1 MCQRGIS
8 PSRTPLV
15 KPTRGRPTS
24 APTRT
29 RNCIAAGQPV
39 VCVNKGPNK
48 GKDSACCN
56 TGFAS
61 LLCRNVCG
69 DRDDGKRS
77 AENAGKHSATD
88 DGKSMVGDEEKTY
101 PVLLVMDDR
110 KHSAED

>member
-69 DRDDGKRS
+69 DRDDG
-77 AENAGKHSATD
+77 NASIVQTLKLIFKFIIKGACKIM
-88 DGKSMVGDEEKTY
+88 GFVCFIYNCWYPPVGEK
-101 PVLLVMDDR
+101 
-110 KHSAED
+110 